1 MGGGGGG
8 GCILFFFV
16 LFEEEKNS
24 FCDTQKRIT
33 MITNLKAM
41 SFGSSGSR
49 SIVLHNRS
57 FTSLAVPTGGVNL
70 DIA

>member
-1 MGGGGGG
+1 MGGGGGR